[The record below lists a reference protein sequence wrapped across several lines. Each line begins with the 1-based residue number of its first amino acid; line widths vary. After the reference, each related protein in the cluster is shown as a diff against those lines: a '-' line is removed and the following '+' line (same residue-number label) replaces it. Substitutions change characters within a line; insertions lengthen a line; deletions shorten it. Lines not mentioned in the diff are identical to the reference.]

1 MIASPADTAEVNG
14 TTDSW
19 RRVSPEWG
27 MIDGDGGRPVAV
39 SVVGIGGSLRTD
51 SQSERALRIA
61 LDGAE
66 RAGAK
71 TTLVSGTD
79 LVLPFYDPAEQA
91 RDQAARRLV
100 EELRDADGV
109 VLVSP
114 GYHGT
119 VSGLVKN
126 ALDYV
131 EDLRED
137 ARPYLDGR
145 AVGCVATA
153 RGWQAA
159 VTTLTSLRSIVHAL
173 RGWPTP
179 LGAAVNSAHVVFG
192 PDGDCSDEQVATTL
206 RTIGL
211 QVVEFA
217 TARQ

>member
-1 MIASPADTAEVNG
+1 MGDDRGVTVN
-14 TTDSW
+14 
-19 RRVSPEWG
+19 
-27 MIDGDGGRPVAV
+27 
-39 SVVGIGGSLRTD
+39 VVGIGGSLRAD

-66 RAGAK
+66 RAGAR
-71 TTLVSGTD
+71 TTVITGAD
-79 LVLPFYDPAEQA
+79 LVLPFYDPAVPERSVNA
-91 RDQAARRLV
+91 YRLV
-100 EELRDADGV
+100 EELRTADGV

-137 ARPYLDGR
+137 PRPYLDGR
-145 AVGCVATA
+145 AVGCVAA
-153 RGWQAA
+153 AQGWQAS
-159 VTTLTSLRSIVHAL
+159 VTTLTALRSIVHAL

-179 LGAAVNSAHVVFG
+179 LGAAVNSANVVFG
-192 PDGDCSDEQVATTL
+192 PNGDCSDDQVAASL

-217 TARQ
+217 TARV

>member
-1 MIASPADTAEVNG
+1 MTV
-14 TTDSW
+14 T
-19 RRVSPEWG
+19 
-27 MIDGDGGRPVAV
+27 
-39 SVVGIGGSLRTD
+39 VVGIGGSLRAD

-61 LDGAE
+61 LAGAGE
-66 RAGAK
+66 AGAK
-71 TTLVSGTD
+71 TTVLSGVD
-79 LVLPFYDPAEQA
+79 LVLPFYDPAVAE
-91 RDQAARRLV
+91 RSDAARRLV
-100 EELRDADGV
+100 DELRDADGV

-137 ARPYLDGR
+137 ERPYLDGR

-153 RGWQAA
+153 AGWQAS
-159 VTTLTSLRSIVHAL
+159 VTTLTALRSVVHAL

-179 LGAAVNSAHVVFG
+179 LGAAVNSAEVVFDAAG
-192 PDGDCSDEQVATTL
+192 GCGDPQVVTSL

-217 TARQ
+217 LARKS